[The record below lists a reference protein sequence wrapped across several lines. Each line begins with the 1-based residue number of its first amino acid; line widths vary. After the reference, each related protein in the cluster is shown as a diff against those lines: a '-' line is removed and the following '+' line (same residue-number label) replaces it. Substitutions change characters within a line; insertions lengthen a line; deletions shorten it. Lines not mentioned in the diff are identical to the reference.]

1 MIYCKDKDAEE
12 KIKEMEK
19 TLRRREFKESY
30 IRDLVAMQKGELGV
44 SSQYY
49 KGNIAEGNWSL
60 IVKDEDIEKLNKG
73 YDEEDS
79 YLKVGSID
87 VSKRKKDAEYEYIFI
102 PSYYA
107 VKMMILYYMKN
118 PKQAEKIFGLKN
130 AVVGGLDFIYKYV
143 GGDYKDERI
152 DLSDLIEEI
161 IDYERELKHSDDFIN
176 EIINLLN
183 NFYGKDLILERRIK
197 NYNESKD
204 NWFTIDFYTDEE
216 FLLSHLLDYQIL
228 GHKDIKKDFQHLQ
241 KVQREKAKEK
251 INKTP
256 KHPNNDCPEDSE
268 KLSGNLKG
276 WFSQRISKKD
286 RLVYK
291 KDTENK
297 IVYIATV
304 CGHYDKAPNRTK
316 STDAYRSIED

>member
-102 PSYYA
+102 DDSMDKRA
-107 VKMMILYYMKN
+107 IEILKKLKTN
-118 PKQAEKIFGLKN
+118 PKFNTKVIVMIDKSLDIIKNDLIKDGFYDCIFKEEIDKEL
-130 AVVGGLDFIYKYV
+130 
-143 GGDYKDERI
+143 ERI
-152 DLSDLIEEI
+152 
-161 IDYERELKHSDDFIN
+161 
-176 EIINLLN
+176 
-183 NFYGKDLILERRIK
+183 
-197 NYNESKD
+197 
-204 NWFTIDFYTDEE
+204 
-216 FLLSHLLDYQIL
+216 LD
-228 GHKDIKKDFQHLQ
+228 
-241 KVQREKAKEK
+241 
-251 INKTP
+251 
-256 KHPNNDCPEDSE
+256 
-268 KLSGNLKG
+268 
-276 WFSQRISKKD
+276 
-286 RLVYK
+286 
-291 KDTENK
+291 
-297 IVYIATV
+297 
-304 CGHYDKAPNRTK
+304 
-316 STDAYRSIED
+316 